1 MVEFIVKFRA
11 KKILRPLAKKNKKHY
26 LLIAPSALLVAN
38 MRKGGHVKPLSQITG
53 KFTESVIREMTRVC
67 MAEGGINLAQGFPDF
82 DPPQEL
88 KQAAIEAIGSG
99 RNQYSITFGEP
110 DFRQAI
116 AAKALRYNQ
125 IDYDPA
131 TEITVTCGATEAMI
145 ATLKALVNPA
155 DEIII
160 FEPYYENYGPDA
172 ILSGARPR
180 YVALRPPDWTYDSNE
195 LAEAFNPN
203 TKAIIINTPNNPTGK
218 IFSKAE
224 LEEIA
229 RFCVHWDCLAI
240 TDEIYE
246 HIIFDDERHISMA
259 SLEGMSNRTVTINS
273 LSKTY
278 SVTGWR
284 VGWALAGAEI
294 TQRIRKVHDFLTVGA
309 PTPFQKAG
317 VCALNLEESYY
328 AMLRNRYARARD
340 RLCEALMDAG
350 FNLMPPKGA
359 YYIMA
364 DAQRLIDQFGA
375 SDAYAFSLKLIHLTG
390 IATVPGTAFYHK
402 AEMGNNQVRFC
413 FAKSP
418 ATLDDICLR
427 LNKVKRAPK
436 T

>member
-1 MVEFIVKFRA
+1 
-11 KKILRPLAKKNKKHY
+11 
-26 LLIAPSALLVAN
+26 
-38 MRKGGHVKPLSQITG
+38 VKPLSQITK

-82 DPPQEL
+82 DPPSEIKL
-88 KQAAIEAIGSG
+88 AAIEAIGAG
-99 RNQYSITFGEP
+99 RNQYSITYGEP
-110 DFRQAI
+110 DFREAI

-131 TEITVTCGATEAMI
+131 AEITVTCGATEAMI
-145 ATLKALVNPA
+145 ATLKALVNPT

-172 ILSGARPR
+172 ILSGAQPR
-180 YVALRPPDWTYDSNE
+180 YVMLRPPDWTYDPSE
-195 LAEAFNPN
+195 LSGAFSPK

-218 IFSKAE
+218 VFSRVE

-229 RFCVHWDCLAI
+229 RLCIQWDCLAI

-246 HIIFDDERHISMA
+246 HIIYDNQKHISIA
-259 SLEGMSNRTVTINS
+259 SLEGMADRTVTINS

-284 VGWALAGAEI
+284 VGWALARANI
-294 TQRIRKVHDFLTVGA
+294 TNRIRKVHDFLTVGA

-317 VCALNLEESYY
+317 VCALNLQEAYY
-328 AMLRNRYARARD
+328 AMLCDRYTQARN

-350 FNLMPPKGA
+350 FNLVPPRGA

-364 DAQRLIDQFGA
+364 DADRLIDHFGG
-375 SDAYAFSLKLIHLTG
+375 DGAYSFSLKLIHLAG
-390 IATVPGTAFYHK
+390 VATVPGTAFYHT
-402 AEMGNNQVRFC
+402 AEMGNRQVRFC
-413 FAKSP
+413 FAKSQ
-418 ATLDDICLR
+418 ATLDEICLR
-427 LNKVKRAPK
+427 LNKVKRVMK

>member
-1 MVEFIVKFRA
+1 LENQQEGERVKT
-11 KKILRPLAKKNKKHY
+11 
-26 LLIAPSALLVAN
+26 
-38 MRKGGHVKPLSQITG
+38 LSEITG
-53 KFTESVIREMTRVC
+53 QFTESVIREMTRVC
-67 MAEGGINLAQGFPDF
+67 MAAGGINLAQGFPDF

-88 KQAAIEAIGSG
+88 KQAAIEAIEAG

-110 DFRQAI
+110 DLREAI
-116 AAKALRYNQ
+116 AAKALRYNRL
-125 IDYDPA
+125 DYDPGN
-131 TEITVTCGATEAMI
+131 EITVTCGATEAMI
-145 ATLKALVNPA
+145 ATLKALVNPG

-180 YVALRPPDWTYDSNE
+180 YVTLHPPDWNYDVDE
-195 LAEAFNPN
+195 LAAAFNAD

-218 IFSKAE
+218 VFSKTE
-224 LEEIA
+224 LEDIA
-229 RFCVHWDCLAI
+229 RLCIQWDCLAI

-246 HIIFDDERHISMA
+246 HIIYDDLQHISIA
-259 SLEGMSNRTVTINS
+259 ALDDMSDRTVTINS

-284 VGWALAGAEI
+284 VGWALAHKNI
-294 TQRIRKVHDFLTVGA
+294 TNRIRKVHDFLTVGA

-317 VCALNLEESYY
+317 VQALNFAETYYES
-328 AMLRNRYARARD
+328 LQNRYAQARD
-340 RLCEALMDAG
+340 RLCRALLDAG
-350 FNLMPPKGA
+350 FDLRIPKGA

-364 DAQRLIDQFGA
+364 DADRLIAQSGTDG
-375 SDAYAFSLKLIHLTG
+375 AYAFSLKLIDLTG
-390 IATVPGTAFYHK
+390 IATVPGTAFYHT
-402 AEMGNNQVRFC
+402 AELGNNQVRFC

-427 LNKVKRAPK
+427 LTRLKSLLE